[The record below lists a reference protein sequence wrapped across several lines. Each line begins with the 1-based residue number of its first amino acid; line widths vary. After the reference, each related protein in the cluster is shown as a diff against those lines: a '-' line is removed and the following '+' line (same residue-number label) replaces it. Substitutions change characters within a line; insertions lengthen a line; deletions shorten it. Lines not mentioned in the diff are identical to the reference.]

1 MKQAAE
7 IFARQRD
14 AMAQAPPP
22 SAEVRI
28 GRLDRAIAL
37 IKAHAGDICDALS
50 EDFGARSRDAS
61 MLTDV
66 VASTGPLSYARAHVR
81 KWMKP
86 EGRAVDGALA
96 LLGARAEVRWQPK
109 GVVGIIAPWNYP
121 VTLLFGPLASALA
134 AGNRVM
140 LKPSELAPAT
150 ADLIERLVRLNF
162 DEDELAVVT
171 GGRDV
176 GVAFTRLPFD
186 HLVFTGSNRVGREVM
201 AAAAEN
207 LTPLTLELG
216 GKCPA
221 IISASADI
229 GVAAA
234 RIMAGKLLNAGQT
247 CLAPDYVLVPSTMA
261 DAFVA
266 QAQAAVAAQYPRL
279 RDNPDYTAIINGPHY
294 DRLRGVIA
302 DASEKGAKIVEI
314 NPRSEDFAEQPFRKL
329 PPTLVLSAR
338 DDMRVMQEEIFG
350 PVLPVVTYESIGAA
364 IAMINA
370 RPRPLAIYWFG
381 QDEAECSRVI
391 DNTVSGGV
399 TVNDVIFHF
408 GVDDLPF
415 GGVGASGFGRVHGRE
430 GFVEF
435 SNQRAI
441 YRQVRS
447 ELIARLRPPYGE
459 RFREFIRDRLK

>member
-1 MKQAAE
+1 MKDAND
-7 IFARQRD
+7 ILARQRD
-14 AMAQAPPP
+14 ALAQAPSP

-28 GRLDRAIAL
+28 GRLDRAISL
-37 IKAHAGDICDALS
+37 VRTHAEDFCTALS
-50 EDFGARSRDAS
+50 DDFGWRSRDAS
-61 MLTDV
+61 LLTDIL
-66 VASTGPLSYARAHVR
+66 ASVGPLTYARANVR

-86 EGRAVDGALA
+86 DGRAVEGALA
-96 LLGARAEVRWQPK
+96 LLGARAEVRCQPK

-150 ADLIERLVRLNF
+150 ADLVERLVRLNF
-162 DEDELAVVT
+162 DEEELAVIT

-176 GVAFTRLPFD
+176 GIAFSRLPFD

-201 AAAAEN
+201 TAAAAN
-207 LTPLTLELG
+207 LTPVTLELG

-221 IISASADI
+221 IVSTSADL

-247 CLAPDYVLVPSTMA
+247 CLAPDYVLVPRAMA
-261 DAFVA
+261 DAFVT
-266 QAQAAVAAQYPRL
+266 QAQAAVAAQFPRL
-279 RDNPDYTAIINGPHY
+279 RDNPDYSAIINSAHY
-294 DRLRGVIA
+294 DRLRGLIA
-302 DASEKGAKIVEI
+302 DAAAKGATIVEI
-314 NPRSEDFAEQPFRKL
+314 NPRSEDFTEQPFRKL
-329 PPTLVLSAR
+329 PPTLVLSPG
-338 DDMRVMQEEIFG
+338 DDMGVLQEELFG
-350 PVLPVVTYESIGAA
+350 PVLPVIAYNSIDAA
-364 IAMINA
+364 IAYINA
-370 RPRPLAIYWFG
+370 RPRPLALYWFG
-381 QDEAECSRVI
+381 QDDAESAHVI
-391 DNTVSGGV
+391 ERTASGGV
-399 TVNDVIFHF
+399 TINDVIFHF

-415 GGVGASGFGRVHGRE
+415 GGSGASGFGRVHGKE
-430 GFVEF
+430 GFLEF